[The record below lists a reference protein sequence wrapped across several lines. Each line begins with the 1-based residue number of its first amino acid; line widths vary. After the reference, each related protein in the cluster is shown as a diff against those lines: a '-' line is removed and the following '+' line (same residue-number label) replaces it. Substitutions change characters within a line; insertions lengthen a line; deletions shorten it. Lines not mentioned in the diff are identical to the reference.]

1 MTRTVTALF
10 DSFDD
15 AAQAVRKLEEA
26 GVPHSEISLIASKG
40 GKPQTIPH
48 GTTDAA
54 AEGAGAGATIG
65 TLLGGGAGLLAG
77 LGVVAIP
84 GLGPMVA
91 AGWLAATAV
100 GAGAGAATG
109 GVIGALT
116 GAGLND
122 EDAQV
127 YAEGVRRGG
136 ALVSVRVDDSL
147 YPTADAILKQSNA
160 VDPAARAQAYR
171 AAGWTRFDEGPRLA
185 AVGEHAPRAVPPQAG
200 REASSDPLIAS
211 DRVEGTTVYDPNG
224 KPIGAVKRVMIEK
237 RSGQV
242 AYVVLA
248 FGGIFGVGEDTHP
261 IPWETLRYDTEL
273 GGYRTDVTEEQVRGA
288 PTLYGEEGEDRLQRD
303 RERALH
309 DYYGARYYWGL

>member
-48 GTTDAA
+48 GTTEAA

-65 TLLGGGAGLLAG
+65 TLVGGGAGLLAG

-122 EDAQV
+122 EDAHV
-127 YAEGVRRGG
+127 YAEGMRRGG
-136 ALVSVRVDDSL
+136 ALVSARVDDSL
-147 YPTADAILKQSNA
+147 HATADAILRRSNA
-160 VDPAARAQAYR
+160 VDTVARARAYR
-171 AAGWTRFDEGPRLA
+171 EEGWTRFDEGGPSREA
-185 AVGEHAPRAVPPQAG
+185 AGAVPAQAE
-200 REASSDPLIAS
+200 RRASPEPLIAS

-224 KPIGAVKRVMIEK
+224 KPIGAVKRMMIEK
-237 RSGQV
+237 ASGQV

-248 FGGIFGVGEDTHP
+248 FGGIFGIGEDTHV
-261 IPWETLRYDTEL
+261 IPWETLRYDVEL
-273 GGYRTDVTEEQVRGA
+273 GGYRTDITEEQVRGA
-288 PTLYGEEGEDRLQRD
+288 PLPYGEEGEGRFHRD

-309 DYYGARYYWGL
+309 DYYGARYYWGV